1 MPTTNASTSKSSSLE
16 AEAASEDTSQPN
28 LMDSDELDDDD
39 ECLQRFLK
47 IRVKHV
53 TELDG
58 TVVGTLLITPSA
70 LMFDP
75 DVREMLKFIN
85 LMAVLFIHILY

>member
-1 MPTTNASTSKSSSLE
+1 
-16 AEAASEDTSQPN
+16 
-28 LMDSDELDDDD
+28 MDSDELDDDD

-75 DVREMLKFIN
+75 DVR
-85 LMAVLFIHILY
+85 